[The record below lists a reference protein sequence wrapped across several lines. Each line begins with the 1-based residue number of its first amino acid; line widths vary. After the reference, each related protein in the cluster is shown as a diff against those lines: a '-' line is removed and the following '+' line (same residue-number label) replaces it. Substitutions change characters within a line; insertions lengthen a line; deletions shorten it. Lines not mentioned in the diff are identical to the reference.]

1 MPARKAP
8 RPAPT
13 PPRRAVKRS
22 VPETPHLPDAED
34 IALARLQAQLRR
46 TEALP
51 RPSRRAAAAG
61 RTSLRLPADLLQQL
75 RGRARRDGVTLARL
89 IQVALEQYLKQS

>member
-1 MPARKAP
+1 MPASKAP
-8 RPAPT
+8 RPAAKR
-13 PPRRAVKRS
+13 PRQTAKRP

-51 RPSRRAAAAG
+51 NPPRRSAAPG
-61 RTSLRLPADLLQQL
+61 RTSLRLPADLLQRL
-75 RGRARRDGVTLARL
+75 RGRARREGVTLTRL
-89 IQVALEQYLKQS
+89 VQVALEQYLKQP